1 MPRYVRKQRS
11 EPLVFDAKKI
21 VNAVKDIK
29 IRRKSERVAAHEY
42 DISKTSLHRYKE
54 KIEKEFP
61 YFDEATDEE
70 LIKFIESTAGWASQ
84 TVG

>member
-21 VNAVKDIK
+21 VNAIKDMK
-29 IRRKSERVAAHEY
+29 MNKRPERVVAGEY
-42 DISKTSLHRYKE
+42 GIARTSLRRYKDN
-54 KIEKEFP
+54 IEKEFP
-61 YFDEATDEE
+61 NQEVVTDEE
-70 LIKFIESTAGWASQ
+70 MIKFIESKAGWATQ